1 MIEVKCNRAV
11 VDKVTGKR
19 VRCAHAMRVDRA
31 MIGKIVRCPKCKQ
44 GVELKDPAATNR
56 RKPSAPGAPVE
67 RLEPLSANQDPM
79 SDNTAVG
86 LDNYARIQVC
96 PDCGKPL
103 NSNKCPACG
112 YVQITRN
119 GNDIE
124 RIKPRMSGMQLW
136 LCKTLAQGLP
146 VKYLALI
153 LHAGIAL
160 LMLLSFTGIVMAMT
174 SGSMS
179 VWFGAVL
186 MMGLLTGFG
195 FYFAFVFKGYQ
206 FLLQPAAELA
216 WFQRPL
222 WDALLSSCRR
232 QKWSDYDSRLA
243 KRQVIEVR
251 NPNFTDTDLAG
262 VDNLAHAG
270 VLDLEG
276 TQVSDAGLASL
287 YKLKK
292 LQCLVLKN
300 TRVTNE
306 EVYRFQQQF
315 PKVWIWH

>member
-1 MIEVKCNRAV
+1 
-11 VDKVTGKR
+11 
-19 VRCAHAMRVDRA
+19 
-31 MIGKIVRCPKCKQ
+31 MIGKVVRCPKCKQ
-44 GVELKDPAATNR
+44 GVELKDPKAANR
-56 RKPSAPGAPVE
+56 RKPSAAAVPVE
-67 RLEPLSANQDPM
+67 AMDPLSANQDLM
-79 SDNTAVG
+79 TGTAAVG
-86 LDNYARIQVC
+86 QDSYARIRVC
-96 PDCGKPL
+96 PECGKPM
-103 NSNKCPACG
+103 NSKKCKACG
-112 YVQITRN
+112 YVEVSRS

-124 RIKPRMSGMQLW
+124 RVKPKMTGMQLW

-153 LHAGIAL
+153 MHGGIAL

-174 SGSMS
+174 GGSMS
-179 VWFGAVL
+179 VWFGAIVMLGL
-186 MMGLLTGFG
+186 MVGFG

-232 QKWSDYDSRLA
+232 QKWSDYDSRLS
-243 KRQVIEVR
+243 KRLVITDS
-251 NPNFTDTDLAG
+251 NPSFTDADLAG
-262 VDNLAHAG
+262 LDGLANAG

-287 YKLKK
+287 YKLKN

-300 TRVTNE
+300 TNVSNE

-315 PKVWIWH
+315 PQVWIWH